1 MKMSGYILL
10 VLIVGLVFAVV
21 ASILSD
27 FETQYPDVIINKS
40 WEEQYDYAD
49 EINESIISLKDKF
62 DIIGDEDIGWFSK
75 LAAGI
80 TAVPI
85 AIVTV
90 PVVLFKTISYGIT
103 IITSLGT
110 EIGVPAFVTYFA
122 VIAIL
127 IIIVFALVSFWHRG
141 RA

>member
-1 MKMSGYILL
+1 M
-10 VLIVGLVFAVV
+10 VGLVFAVV
-21 ASILSD
+21 ASIISD
-27 FETQYPDVIINKS
+27 FETQYPDVTINKS
-40 WEEQYDYAD
+40 WEEQYNYAD
-49 EINESIISLKDKF
+49 EINDSVISLKEKF
-62 DIIGDEDIGWFSK
+62 DLIGDEDIGWFSK

-90 PVVLFKTISYGIT
+90 PVVLFKTVSYGIT
-103 IITSLGT
+103 IISSLGT

-127 IIIVFALVSFWHRG
+127 IIIVFGLVSFWHRA

>member
-1 MKMSGYILL
+1 M
-10 VLIVGLVFAVV
+10 VGLIFAVV

-27 FETQYPDVIINKS
+27 FETQYPDVMINKS
-40 WEEQYDYAD
+40 WEEKYDYVD
-49 EINESIISLKDKF
+49 EINESVISLKEKF

-90 PVVLFKTISYGIT
+90 PVVLFKTVSYGII
-103 IITSLGT
+103 IITSLGE
-110 EIGVPAFVTYFA
+110 EIGIPSFVIYFA
-122 VIAIL
+122 VVAIL
-127 IIIVFALVSFWHRG
+127 IIIVFALVSFWHRA